1 MSSSTKT
8 KWLLL
13 IHQIPPKPNYFRV
26 KIWRRLKQIG
36 AIAVKQS
43 VYVLPQSEQSYEDL
57 SWIVKEIIEGGGGA
71 SLSEV
76 RFLEGL
82 SKEQIEL
89 MFQTARSADY
99 AKIVE
104 EARSLTNELTE
115 NLFDTTESASK
126 IKAQFFRL
134 QKRFEAVVAID
145 FFSAPE
151 RGAAEIV
158 ISEIASQLK
167 GAPATDF
174 GTARTIKNLKG
185 KTWVTRKNVYVDR
198 IASAWLIKRFIDKEA
213 EFKFVASKKYKPKPE
228 ELRFDMFEAEYT
240 HEGDRC
246 TFEVMIDRFGLDSK
260 GLIPIAEI
268 IHDID
273 LKDDK
278 YGRQEAAGLT
288 ILFSGLFMAH
298 STDEK
303 RIIRGA
309 TILDDMFEYFQR
321 QKVNRLT
328 LNINNS

>member
-104 EARSLTNELTE
+104 EARSLTNELTA
-115 NLFDTTESASK
+115 NFFDTTASVAK

-134 QKRFEAVVAID
+134 QKRFEEVVAID
-145 FFSAPE
+145 FFSTPE
-151 RGAAEIV
+151 RGAAEVV

-167 GAPATDF
+167 GAPATAF

-198 IASAWLIKRFIDKEA
+198 IASAWLIKRFIDKKA
-213 EFKFVASKKYKPKPE
+213 KFKFVASKKYKPKPE

-303 RIIRGA
+303 RIMRGA
-309 TILDDMFEYFQR
+309 TILDDVFEYFQR
-321 QKVNRLT
+321 QKVN
-328 LNINNS
+328 